1 MKMPGNLMSISAGLI
16 LYIFSQQLAQ
26 AACSQPEMEGTWYT
40 YSMSVD
46 SYAVYASRT
55 NRCKIKLNSTGSI
68 VASKSSCR
76 LRDYSGVFTV
86 PVAGGNI
93 KVKSTCSLNGNIKL
107 ITPDGIS
114 TVVMDYGTAAKDK
127 QAFSVVGYDNNN
139 PDFITHL
146 NAVKR

>member
-1 MKMPGNLMSISAGLI
+1 MKMPGNPISISAGLI

-26 AACSQPEMEGTWYT
+26 AACSQPELAGTWYT

-68 VASKSSCR
+68 VASKSSCK

-86 PVAGGNI
+86 PVAGGDI
-93 KVKSTCSLNGNIKL
+93 KVKSNCSLNGNIKL

-114 TVVMDYGTAAKDK
+114 TVVMDYGRSAKEK
-127 QAFSVVGYDNNN
+127 QAFSVVVYDNHI
-139 PDFITHL
+139 PDFISHL
-146 NAVKR
+146 IAVKR